1 MAVKE
6 MTGLQELSEK
16 KLVKL
21 GYDKS
26 IVADGRRAYLPH
38 PIFQS
43 TLFAATRVRRDGEYR
58 KRTLTIVRENQFGD
72 SITIS
77 APKTL
82 FVSPDMGVFLATVA
96 CAQKA
101 GYYALVD
108 PMTGKPEPILKSEF
122 PLSWL
127 YELTGTSSQGKGW
140 YQLRSSLEAL
150 GQVSITINYDMT
162 KENMKRHGR
171 TMFAVDNFWRV
182 FIETHKGRKGSIVK
196 LFPSPVLL
204 PREYSLWADAELCN
218 KLKSDT
224 AKGIFWQLICREH
237 QSGTAEEWRK
247 WLNAGEGR
255 EIKVWKS
262 RCLMPAL
269 EELARYGYQV
279 KEDGDEITVKR
290 PATEKKALPKPKR
303 KR

>member
-1 MAVKE
+1 MA
-6 MTGLQELSEK
+6 GLQELSEK
-16 KLVKL
+16 RLVKL
-21 GYDKS
+21 EYDKS
-26 IVADGRRAYLPH
+26 IVANGQRAYLPH

-43 TLFAATRVRRDGEYR
+43 TLFAATRVRQNGEYR
-58 KRTLTIVRENQFGD
+58 KNVLTIVHENQFGD
-72 SITIS
+72 SVTIFAS
-77 APKTL
+77 RTL

-150 GQVSITINYDMT
+150 GQVGITIKYNMT
-162 KENMKRHGR
+162 EENMKRHGR
-171 TMFAVDNFWRV
+171 TMFAVDSFWRV
-182 FIETHKGRKGSIVK
+182 FIEKRKGRNGSLVR
-196 LFPSPVLL
+196 LYPSPVLF
-204 PREYSLWADAELCN
+204 PENYYLWADAELCN
-218 KLKSDT
+218 KLKRDT
-224 AKGIFWQLICREH
+224 SKGIFWQLICREH
-237 QSGTAEEWRK
+237 LTGTAEEWRK
-247 WLNAGEGR
+247 WLNAEGNW
-255 EIKVWKS
+255 EIKKWKS
-262 RCLMPAL
+262 AQLMPAL
-269 EELARYGYQV
+269 EELAKYGYQV

-290 PATEKKALPKPKR
+290 PATQKKALPKSKR